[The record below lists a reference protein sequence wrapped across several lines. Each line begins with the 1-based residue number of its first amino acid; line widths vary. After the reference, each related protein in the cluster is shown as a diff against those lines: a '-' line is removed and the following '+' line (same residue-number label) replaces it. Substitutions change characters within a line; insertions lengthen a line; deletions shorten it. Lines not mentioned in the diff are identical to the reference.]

1 MPAVM
6 TDFVNKGTT
15 EGLDTTCVE
24 DIPIPDF
31 SYSGIE
37 NR

>member
-1 MPAVM
+1 M

-31 SYSGIE
+31 RITE
-37 NR
+37 